1 MNFIWTIVF
10 LLSVVVIGI
19 KGPAELLK
27 GLISASN
34 SALSLS
40 FELLAIYAIWLG
52 LLKIVENTKVSQG
65 LSKGLSPLIGALWG
79 NNLTADAKKYLS
91 MSLATSVL
99 GIGGAS
105 VPYGI
110 KAVENMDDGSGVATF
125 PVIMTIIFASS
136 GVQLLPT
143 TVMSLMTAAGSTNP
157 SFIILPT
164 ILSGLV
170 TTIVGVA
177 LALMLNKIFKKNK
190 KVKEL

>member
-79 NNLTADAKKYLS
+79 KNLTADAKKYLS

>member
-34 SALSLS
+34 NALSLS

-65 LSKGLSPLIGALWG
+65 LSKGLSPLIGAFWG
-79 NNLTADAKKYLS
+79 KNLTADAKKYLS

>member
-1 MNFIWTIVF
+1 M
-10 LLSVVVIGI
+10 LSVVVIGI